1 MKKLIARDEC
11 GCKVKL
17 TQDRGMW
24 VNHEG
29 LSYTR
34 DGSILML
41 NGEHS
46 THDLTIL
53 SEEVE
58 TDSGTLTTTVAPWT
72 TDGGTGTIPW
82 DNGGTYVYAGPH
94 GELSTVAMYMA
105 SPVRDDSYS
114 PVRWNFPH
122 PETREPVTRENL
134 YDWIIQAAVDG
145 KIKRCDHE
153 EHYTKIQCPACQG
166 VGWVLK

>member
-1 MKKLIARDEC
+1 MEKKLIAIDEY

-17 TQDRGMW
+17 TQDEGFWVDWRGIRY
-24 VNHEG
+24 V
-29 LSYTR
+29 R
-34 DGSILML
+34 DGNKLVF

-46 THDLTIL
+46 VHDLTII
-53 SEEVE
+53 SEEDATV
-58 TDSGTLTTTVAPWT
+58 TTNAGPWT
-72 TDGGTGTIPW
+72 TNGSTTTIPW

-105 SPVRDDSYS
+105 SPIRDSTYN
-114 PVRWNFPH
+114 PPRWNFPH

-145 KIKRCDHE
+145 KIKHCDHE

>member
-1 MKKLIARDEC
+1 MEKLIARDEY
-11 GCKVKL
+11 GYKVNL

-46 THDLTIL
+46 SHDLIII
-53 SEEVE
+53 SE
-58 TDSGTLTTTVAPWT
+58 GPWT
-72 TDGGTGTIPW
+72 TNGNTVTIPW
-82 DNGGTYVYAGPH
+82 DVNATPVYSSGMPY
-94 GELSTVAMYMA
+94 TVVMYMA
-105 SPVRDDSYS
+105 SPVRDDG
-114 PVRWNFPH
+114 PPQGIFHFPH

>member
-1 MKKLIARDEC
+1 MF
-11 GCKVKL
+11 
-17 TQDRGMW
+17 
-24 VNHEG
+24 
-29 LSYTR
+29 
-34 DGSILML
+34 

-46 THDLTIL
+46 EHDLTVI
-53 SEEVE
+53 SEEVV
-58 TDSGTLTTTVAPWT
+58 TDAATVTTTVGPWT
-72 TDGGTGTIPW
+72 TNGNTTTIPR
-82 DNGGTYVYAGPH
+82 DGVGTYVYAGPH
-94 GELSTVAMYMA
+94 GELSTVVMYMA

-114 PVRWNFPH
+114 TTRWKFPH
-122 PETREPVTRENL
+122 PETRETVTRENL